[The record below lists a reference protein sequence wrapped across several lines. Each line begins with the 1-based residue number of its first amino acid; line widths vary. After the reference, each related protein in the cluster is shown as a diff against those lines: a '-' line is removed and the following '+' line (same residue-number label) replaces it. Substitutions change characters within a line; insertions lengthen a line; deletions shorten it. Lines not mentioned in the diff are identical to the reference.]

1 MDSLAPPGRPALT
14 LRLSLSLIGG
24 LIIAMLLAKAGA
36 RFDHPLFRV
45 TRARSAMG
53 TVLEVDAFGADRAS
67 TEEAVAAAFRA
78 ADDVER
84 RLSNWRADS
93 ELSLANASAAS
104 RPFSLSPRTFRSLS
118 AALSLS
124 RETDGAFD
132 PTVGAIT
139 EALGLTGRVPDP
151 SRARPEAVGW
161 RKARLDART
170 RTLFFA
176 TAGGSIDSGGFG
188 KGEALDYAL
197 LELHRHGVGAARLNF
212 GGQISLV
219 GSATAVARRED
230 LGEVSI
236 AEPRSGSTRTLCR
249 FLPGDGSVST
259 SGVSEHPGHIV
270 DPATGLA
277 APFAGS
283 VTVIADT
290 GTRADALSTALF
302 VLGPKAGISFA
313 DRRGIAALFVVPHGQ
328 GWDLLPSRQ
337 FPRLRRFS

>member
-1 MDSLAPPGRPALT
+1 MGWLAPTGRPVLT

-24 LIIAMLLAKAGA
+24 LVVALLLPTMNA
-36 RFDHPLFRV
+36 RTRDLALRV

-53 TVLEVDAFGADRAS
+53 TVLEIDAFGADRSS
-67 TEEAVAAAFRA
+67 TETAVTAAFQA
-78 ADDVER
+78 VDEVER

-93 ELSLANASAAS
+93 ELSLANATATS
-104 RPFSLSPRTFRSLS
+104 RPFRLSPRTFRSLS
-118 AALSLS
+118 AALSLA

-139 EALGLTGRVPDP
+139 EALGLTGREPDP
-151 SRARPEAVGW
+151 RRARPEAVGW
-161 RKARLDART
+161 RKAHLDART

-188 KGEALDYAL
+188 KGEALDYAV

-219 GSATAVARRED
+219 GSATAVARREN

-236 AEPRSGSTRTLCR
+236 AEPRSGSTRELCR
-249 FLPGDGSVST
+249 FSPGDGSVST
-259 SGVSEHPGHIV
+259 SGVSEHPGHIL

-328 GWDLLPSRQ
+328 GWDLLSSRQ
-337 FPRLRRFS
+337 FPRLRRLS

>member
-1 MDSLAPPGRPALT
+1 MGSVAPPGRSALT

-24 LIIAMLLAKAGA
+24 LVVAIVLLTMEA
-36 RFDHPLFRV
+36 RTRDHAFRV

-53 TVLEVDAFGADRAS
+53 TVLEIDAFGADRVS
-67 TEEAVAAAFRA
+67 TEAAVTAAFQA
-78 ADDVER
+78 VDEVEQ

-93 ELSLANASAAS
+93 ELSLANTATG
-104 RPFSLSPRTFRSLS
+104 RPFSLTPRTFRSLS
-118 AALSLS
+118 VALSLA

-139 EALGLTGRVPDP
+139 EALGLTGREPDP
-151 SRARPEAVGW
+151 RRARPEAVGW

-188 KGEALDYAL
+188 KGEGLDYAL
-197 LELHRHGVGAARLNF
+197 LELHRHGVSAARLNF
-212 GGQISLV
+212 GGQICLV

-236 AEPRSGSTRTLCR
+236 AEPRSGSVRELCR
-249 FLPGDGSVST
+249 FSPGDGSVST

-283 VTVIADT
+283 VTVVADT

-302 VLGPKAGISFA
+302 VLGPKAGIAFA
-313 DRRGIAALFVVPHGQ
+313 DRRGIAALFVVPLSGG

-337 FPRLRRFS
+337 FPRLRRLS

>member
-1 MDSLAPPGRPALT
+1 MT

-24 LIIAMLLAKAGA
+24 LAIAALLPTMNA
-36 RFDHPLFRV
+36 RTRDLAFRV

-53 TVLEVDAFGADRAS
+53 TVLEIDAFGSDRVS
-67 TEEAVAAAFRA
+67 TEAAVTASFQAV
-78 ADDVER
+78 DEVER

-93 ELSLANASAAS
+93 ELSLVNASS
-104 RPFSLSPRTFRSLS
+104 RPFSLSARTWHSLS
-118 AALSLS
+118 LALSHA

-139 EALGLTGRVPDP
+139 EALGLTGREPDP
-151 SRARPEAVGW
+151 RRARPEAVGW

-197 LELHRHGVGAARLNF
+197 LELRRHRVGVARLNF

-219 GSATAVARRED
+219 GTATAVARREE
-230 LGEVSI
+230 LSEVSV
-236 AEPRSGSTRTLCR
+236 ALPRSDSARELCR
-249 FLPGDGSVST
+249 FSPGDGSVSS
-259 SGVSEHPGHIV
+259 SGVSERPGHIV
-270 DPATGLA
+270 DPSTGLA

-337 FPRLRRFS
+337 FPRLRRLS

>member
-1 MDSLAPPGRPALT
+1 MVAT
-14 LRLSLSLIGG
+14 LLGT
-24 LIIAMLLAKAGA
+24 MEA
-36 RFDHPLFRV
+36 RTRDHGFRV

-53 TVLEVDAFGADRAS
+53 TLLEIDAFGTDRIS
-67 TEEAVAAAFRA
+67 TEAAVTAAFQA
-78 ADDVER
+78 VDDVER

-93 ELSLANASAAS
+93 ELSLANAATTS
-104 RPFSLSPRTFRSLS
+104 RPFALSARTFRSLS
-118 AALSLS
+118 VALSLAC
-124 RETDGAFD
+124 ETGGAFD

-139 EALGLTGRVPDP
+139 EALGLTGREPDP
-151 SRARPEAVGW
+151 HRARPEAVGW
-161 RKARLDART
+161 QKARLDPRT
-170 RTLFFA
+170 RTLFFE

-219 GSATAVARRED
+219 GAATAPARRQD

-236 AEPRSGSTRTLCR
+236 AEPRSGSTRELCR
-249 FLPGDGSVST
+249 FSPGDRSVST
-259 SGVSEHPGHIV
+259 SGVSERPGHIL
-270 DPATGLA
+270 DPSTGAA

-283 VTVIADT
+283 VTVVADT

-302 VLGPKAGISFA
+302 VLGPKAGIAFA
-313 DRRGIAALFVVPHGQ
+313 DRRGIAVLFVVPRGQ

-337 FPRLRRFS
+337 FPRLKRLS

>member
-1 MDSLAPPGRPALT
+1 MT

-24 LIIAMLLAKAGA
+24 LAIAALLPTMNA
-36 RFDHPLFRV
+36 RTRDLAFRV

-53 TVLEVDAFGADRAS
+53 TVLEIDAFGSDRVS
-67 TEEAVAAAFRA
+67 TEAAVTASFQAV
-78 ADDVER
+78 DEVER

-93 ELSLANASAAS
+93 ELSLVNASS
-104 RPFSLSPRTFRSLS
+104 RPFSLSARTWHSLS
-118 AALSLS
+118 LALSLA

-139 EALGLTGRVPDP
+139 EALGLTGREPDP
-151 SRARPEAVGW
+151 RRARPEAVGW

-197 LELHRHGVGAARLNF
+197 LELRRHRVGVARLNF

-219 GSATAVARRED
+219 GTATAVARREE
-230 LGEVSI
+230 LSEVSV
-236 AEPRSGSTRTLCR
+236 ALPRSDSARELCR
-249 FLPGDGSVST
+249 FSPGDGSVSS
-259 SGVSEHPGHIV
+259 SGVSERPGHIV
-270 DPATGLA
+270 DPSTGLA

-337 FPRLRRFS
+337 FPRLRRLS

>member
-1 MDSLAPPGRPALT
+1 MGSLAPPRRPALT

-24 LIIAMLLAKAGA
+24 VVVALLLPTMDAGT
-36 RFDHPLFRV
+36 RDHVFRI

-53 TVLEVDAFGADRAS
+53 TVLEIDAFGADRVS
-67 TEEAVAAAFRA
+67 TEAAVTAAFQA
-78 ADDVER
+78 VDEVER

-93 ELSLANASAAS
+93 ELSLANATS
-104 RPFSLSPRTFRSLS
+104 RPFPLSPRTFRSLS
-118 AALSLS
+118 VALSLA

-139 EALGLTGRVPDP
+139 EALGLTGREPDP
-151 SRARPEAVGW
+151 RRARPEAVGW

-170 RTLFFA
+170 RTLFFT

-236 AEPRSGSTRTLCR
+236 AEPRFGSARELCR
-249 FLPGDGSVST
+249 FSPGDGSVST

-283 VTVIADT
+283 VTVVADT

-337 FPRLRRFS
+337 FPRLRRLS